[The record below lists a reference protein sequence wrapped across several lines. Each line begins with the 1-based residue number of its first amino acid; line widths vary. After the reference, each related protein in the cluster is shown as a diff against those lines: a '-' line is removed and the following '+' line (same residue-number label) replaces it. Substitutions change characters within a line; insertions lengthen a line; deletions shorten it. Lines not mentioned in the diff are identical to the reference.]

1 LTAAGNGYWYQNLF
15 LCQIQ
20 ALGVPGDVF
29 IAISTSGNS
38 PNILKALAHAKWQG
52 LTTIGLIGRS
62 GGMMKALCDICMC
75 VPSDST
81 PRNQECHLVL
91 EYALCACFEEDLFG
105 NLREQ

>member
-52 LTTIGLIGRS
+52 LTTI
-62 GGMMKALCDICMC
+62 
-75 VPSDST
+75 
-81 PRNQECHLVL
+81 
-91 EYALCACFEEDLFG
+91 
-105 NLREQ
+105 